1 MKKYKDIFSR
11 NEGVFSIMKNDT
23 PLLYSD
29 LFGEQL
35 PKDLDSFAY
44 FLASEKPVVQS
55 LNVDR
60 ARSVVKETRSVIKE
74 IYTQYSDNWVNI
86 KKALLSEYDITGS
99 KIHET
104 LTGSD
109 SSIQLNQTIHT
120 DRNKGFDSTD
130 FVDTDQSKKS
140 FDDSHNKDY
149 NHEKVVTKQSDAPQ
163 KAIQREL
170 SLRSQKTLFNR
181 VLNDIINNI
190 TLAIYE

>member
-1 MKKYKDIFSR
+1 MNKYKDIFSR
-11 NEGVFSIMKNDT
+11 EGVFSVMKNDI

-55 LNVDR
+55 LEVDQSKSLKP
-60 ARSVVKETRSVIKE
+60 ATRLVIKE

-86 KKALLSEYDITGS
+86 KKALLSEYDIIGS
-99 KIHET
+99 KTHET

-109 SSIQLNQTIHT
+109 SSEQLNRTIDT
-120 DRNKGFDSTD
+120 DSNKGFDSTD
-130 FVDTDQSKKS
+130 FVDSDQSKKEI
-140 FDDSHNKDY
+140 DNSHNKDY
-149 NHEKVVTKQSDAPQ
+149 THEKIVTKQSDEPQ

>member
-11 NEGVFSIMKNDT
+11 NEGVFSVMKNDI

-35 PKDLDSFAY
+35 PKDLDLFAY

-55 LNVDR
+55 LDADL
-60 ARSVVKETRSVIKE
+60 ARLVIKE
-74 IYTQYSDNWVNI
+74 ICAQYSDNWVNI

-99 KIHET
+99 KTHET

-109 SSIQLNQTIHT
+109 SSIQLNRITCT
-120 DRNKGFDSTD
+120 DSNKGFDSTD
-130 FVDTDQSKKS
+130 FVDSDQSNKRMN
-140 FDDSHNKDY
+140 DSHNEDY
-149 NHEKVVTKQSDAPQ
+149 NHEKVVTKQSDNPQ